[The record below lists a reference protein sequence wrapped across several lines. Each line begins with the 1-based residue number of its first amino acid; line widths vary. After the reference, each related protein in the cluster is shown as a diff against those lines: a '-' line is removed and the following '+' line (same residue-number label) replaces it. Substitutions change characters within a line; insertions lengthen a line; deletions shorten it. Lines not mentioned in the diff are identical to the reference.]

1 MLWFSVIIPVYNC
14 KDVLQNTV
22 DSILRSGLSEYEVII
37 IDDGSKDGTAGVCD
51 MLARKYDNIRCI
63 HQENSGVSNARNRGI
78 ETAQG
83 QYLLFFDADDSV
95 DRSALEHATEIVMK
109 LKPDMLIF
117 GLSFDY
123 YFRGKLYRR
132 EELFYPYEGLLNQK
146 QWGEIF
152 YELYSCNAVS
162 PVWNK
167 FIRRDLLMKN
177 QVQFCQ
183 DLIEMEDFL
192 FSVRCMSYCENI
204 FLLPEVVYRY
214 RQAED
219 EKSTFN
225 RLQKIPSLSAYMQPF
240 ERGMEVLD
248 NILFKNS
255 GINID
260 VKRIIDQIYTTLF
273 LEQMHF
279 GNIEEIKYASHDMLA
294 GKYTEAIKN
303 SDLELYQLLK
313 KKKYNQVWMR
323 NTKIRMR
330 HWIAI
335 RIKAVKYWRTK

>member
-14 KDVLQNTV
+14 KNALQNTV
-22 DSILRSGLSEYEVII
+22 DSVLRSGLFEYEIII
-37 IDDGSKDGTAGVCD
+37 IDDGSNDGTAGICD
-51 MLARKYDNIRCI
+51 LLAGQYDNIYCI
-63 HQENSGVSNARNRGI
+63 HQENLGVSVARNHGI
-78 ETAQG
+78 EVAQG
-83 QYLLFFDADDSV
+83 QYILFFDADDSV
-95 DRSALEHATEIVMK
+95 DESALEHATEIVMK

-123 YFRGKLYRR
+123 YFCGKLYRR
-132 EELFYPYEGLLNQK
+132 EKLSYPYEGLLNQK
-146 QWGEIF
+146 QWGKIF
-152 YELYSCNAVS
+152 YELYSCNAIS

-177 QVQFCQ
+177 QVRFCQ

-192 FSVRCMSYCENI
+192 FTVRCMSYCENI
-204 FLLPEVVYRY
+204 FLLPEVIYRY

-225 RLQKIPSLSAYMQPF
+225 RLQKIPSLSAYMQLF
-240 ERGMEVLD
+240 EREMEVLD

-260 VKRIIDQIYTTLF
+260 VKRIVDQIYTTLF

-279 GNIEEIKYASHDMLA
+279 GNIAEIKYASNDMLA

-303 SDLELYQLLK
+303 SDPGLYQLLK
-313 KKKYNQVWMR
+313 KKKYNQVWLR
-323 NTKIRMR
+323 NAKIRIR
-330 HWIAI
+330 HWIAV
-335 RIKAVKYWRTK
+335 RIKAVKCWRAK